1 MEMEQMIN
9 LVANTAISV
18 VVIVFFMYRD
28 LKYMAQL
35 QSTLVSLVDTVNVLK
50 DCVHGLET
58 KWNEESH

>member
-35 QSTLVSLVDTVNVLK
+35 QSNLTSLVDTVSVLK

-58 KWNEESH
+58 KWNEQP